1 MTFCLAMKVQ
11 DGLVAISDSRI
22 TSGGEASTA
31 RKVSIDVQDRHA
43 MFVMTSGLRSARDK
57 ALTYFEDAMEQT
69 HATFDKLYKAVN
81 ALAAQVR
88 LVEAEDREALAGA
101 NLPFNLHALVGG
113 QGGSDREHRLYL
125 LYPQANW
132 VEVSR
137 ETPYFVIGES
147 GYAKPLLDRSL
158 RYETPLPL
166 ALKIGY
172 LAFEATRTS
181 TSSTDFPMD
190 VVIYHRDSFHLQE
203 HRYEAT
209 ELAEA
214 SKWWTE
220 SLRGLIE
227 ALPSEWASDA
237 FDEAPPATVT
247 RLLKSTGSPQPLPG
261 DEG

>member
-1 MTFCLAMKVQ
+1 MTFCLAMKVR

-22 TSGGEASTA
+22 TSGGETSTA
-31 RKVSIDVQDRHA
+31 SKVAINEEDSQT

-57 ALTYFEDAMEQT
+57 ALTYFEDALEQT

-81 ALAAQVR
+81 AFAAQVR
-88 LVEAEDREALAGA
+88 LVDAEDREALNKAS
-101 NLPFNLHALVGG
+101 LSFNLHALVGG
-113 QGGSDREHRLYL
+113 QFVNDKEHRLYL

-137 ETPYFVIGES
+137 ETPYFIIGET

-158 RYETPLPL
+158 RFDTPLPL

-181 TSSTDFPMD
+181 TSATDFPMD
-190 VVIYHRDSFHLQE
+190 VVIYRRGSFHLQE
-203 HRYEAT
+203 RRFEAP

-214 SKWWTE
+214 SDWWTE
-220 SLRGLIE
+220 SLRRLIE
-227 ALPSEWASDA
+227 AMPSEWA
-237 FDEAPPATVT
+237 EAACREEVPSNVT
-247 RLLKSTGSPQPLPG
+247 RLLKSTAE
-261 DEG
+261 EG

>member
-1 MTFCLAMKVQ
+1 MTFCLAMKVRE
-11 DGLVAISDSRI
+11 GLLAISDSRI
-22 TSGGEASTA
+22 TSGGETSTA
-31 RKVSIDVQDRHA
+31 SKVAVNEEERHS

-57 ALTYFEDAMEQT
+57 ALTYFEDTLERT

-81 ALAAQVR
+81 AFAAQVR
-88 LVEAEDREALAGA
+88 LVEAEDRAALHAA
-101 NLPFNLHALVGG
+101 NLIFNLHALVGG
-113 QGGSDREHRLYL
+113 QFANDRDHRLYL

-181 TSSTDFPMD
+181 TTATDFPMD
-190 VVIYHRDSFHLQE
+190 IVIYRRDSFHLQE
-203 HRYEAT
+203 RRYDAA
-209 ELAEA
+209 ELAQA
-214 SKWWTE
+214 SAWWTE

-227 ALPSEWASDA
+227 ALPSGWA
-237 FDEAPPATVT
+237 DEAFEEPDNVT
-247 RLLKSTGSPQPLPG
+247 PLLKSSSRE
-261 DEG
+261 EG

>member
-1 MTFCLAMKVQ
+1 MTFCLAMKVR
-11 DGLVAISDSRI
+11 DGLLAVSDSRI
-22 TSGGEASTA
+22 TSGAEVSTA
-31 RKVSIDVQDRHA
+31 SKVSIDQQDSHA

-69 HATFDKLYKAVN
+69 HASFDKLYKAVN
-81 ALAAQVR
+81 AFAAQVR
-88 LVEAEDREALAGA
+88 LVEAEDRDALHAA
-101 NLPFNLHALVGG
+101 NLHFNLHALVGG
-113 QGGSDREHRLYL
+113 QFDHDREHRLYL

-181 TSSTDFPMD
+181 TTATDFPMD
-190 VVIYHRDSFHLQE
+190 VVIYRRDSFRLQE
-203 HRYEAT
+203 HRYEAA
-209 ELAEA
+209 ELAQA
-214 SKWWTE
+214 SAWWTE

-227 ALPSEWASDA
+227 ALPSRWA
-237 FDEAPPATVT
+237 DEAFEEPDNVT
-247 RLLKSTGSPQPLPG
+247 PLLKSSSRE
-261 DEG
+261 EG

>member
-1 MTFCLAMKVQ
+1 MTFCLAMKVR
-11 DGLVAISDSRI
+11 DGLVAVSDSRI
-22 TSGGEASTA
+22 TSGGEVSTA
-31 RKVSIDVQDRHA
+31 SKVSIDQQDSHA

-69 HATFDKLYKAVN
+69 HASFDKLYKAVN
-81 ALAAQVR
+81 AFAAQVR
-88 LVEAEDREALAGA
+88 LVEAEDRDALHAA
-101 NLPFNLHALVGG
+101 NLHFNLHALVGG
-113 QGGSDREHRLYL
+113 QFDHDREHRLYL

-181 TSSTDFPMD
+181 TTATDFPMD
-190 VVIYHRDSFHLQE
+190 VVIYRRDSFRLQE
-203 HRYEAT
+203 HRYEAA
-209 ELAEA
+209 ELAQA
-214 SKWWTE
+214 SAWWTE

-227 ALPSEWASDA
+227 AMPSDWAQEA
-237 FDEAPPATVT
+237 FRGTTPSNVT
-247 RLLKSTGSPQPLPG
+247 PLLKSTLE
-261 DEG
+261 EG

>member
-1 MTFCLAMKVQ
+1 MKVRE
-11 DGLVAISDSRI
+11 GLLAISDSRI
-22 TSGGEASTA
+22 TSGAETSTA
-31 RKVSIDVQDRHA
+31 SKVVINEEERHA

-57 ALTYFEDAMEQT
+57 ALTYFEDTLEQT

-81 ALAAQVR
+81 AFAAQVR
-88 LVEAEDREALAGA
+88 LVDAEDREALHASNLSF
-101 NLPFNLHALVGG
+101 NLPALIGG
-113 QGGSDREHRLYL
+113 QFENDREHRLYL

-158 RYETPLPL
+158 RYDTPLPL

-181 TSSTDFPMD
+181 TAATDFPMD
-190 VVIYHRDSFHLQE
+190 VVIYHRGSFRTQQR
-203 HRYEAT
+203 RYEAA
-209 ELAEA
+209 ELSEI
-214 SKWWTE
+214 SRWWTE

-227 ALPSEWASDA
+227 AMPSAWA
-237 FDEAPPATVT
+237 DEVFRDTAPSNVT
-247 RLLKSTGSPQPLPG
+247 PLLKPTVE
-261 DEG
+261 EG

>member
-11 DGLVAISDSRI
+11 EGLVAISDSRI
-22 TSGGEASTA
+22 TSGGETSTA
-31 RKVSIDVQDRHA
+31 RKVSINEEEQHS

-57 ALTYFEDAMEQT
+57 ALTYFEDTLEQT

-81 ALAAQVR
+81 AFAAQVR
-88 LVEAEDREALAGA
+88 LVDAEDREALHAA
-101 NLPFNLHALVGG
+101 NLSFNLHALVGG
-113 QGGSDREHRLYL
+113 QFANDKEHRLYL

-158 RYETPLPL
+158 RYDTPLAL

-181 TSSTDFPMD
+181 TTATDFPMD
-190 VVIYHRDSFHLQE
+190 VVIYRRGSFHLQE
-203 HRYEAT
+203 RRYEA
-209 ELAEA
+209 AEMA
-214 SKWWTE
+214 ETSVWWSD
-220 SLRGLIE
+220 SLRKLIE
-227 ALPSEWASDA
+227 AMPSAWCDSA
-237 FDEAPPATVT
+237 FADLAPSNVT
-247 RLLKSTGSPQPLPG
+247 RLLKSTFE
-261 DEG
+261 EG

>member
-1 MTFCLAMKVQ
+1 MTFCLAMKVR

-22 TSGGEASTA
+22 TSGAETSTA
-31 RKVSIDVQDRHA
+31 SKVAINEREHMA

-57 ALTYFEDAMEQT
+57 ALTYFEDALEQT

-81 ALAAQVR
+81 AFAAQVR
-88 LVEAEDREALAGA
+88 LVDAEDREALAGA
-101 NLPFNLHALVGG
+101 NLHFNLHALLGG
-113 QGGSDREHRLYL
+113 QFANDREHRLYL

-158 RYETPLPL
+158 SYDTPLPL

-181 TSSTDFPMD
+181 TSATDFPMD

-203 HRYEAT
+203 RRYNAVQ
-209 ELAEA
+209 LAEA
-214 SKWWTE
+214 SAWWSD
-220 SLRGLIE
+220 SLRELIQE
-227 ALPSEWASDA
+227 MPSQWADDA
-237 FDEAPPATVT
+237 FPEAPASNVT
-247 RLLKSTGSPQPLPG
+247 RLLKSSGE
-261 DEG
+261 EG

>member
-1 MTFCLAMKVQ
+1 MTFCLAMKVRE
-11 DGLVAISDSRI
+11 GLLAISDSRI
-22 TSGGEASTA
+22 TSGAETSTA
-31 RKVSIDVQDRHA
+31 SKVAVNEEERHS

-57 ALTYFEDAMEQT
+57 ALTYFEDTLEQT

-81 ALAAQVR
+81 AFAAQVR
-88 LVEAEDREALAGA
+88 LVDAEDREALHAS
-101 NLPFNLHALVGG
+101 NLSFNLHALIGG
-113 QGGSDREHRLYL
+113 QFENDREHRLYL

-181 TSSTDFPMD
+181 TAATDFPMD
-190 VVIYHRDSFHLQE
+190 VVIYHRGTFRIRQR
-203 HRYEAT
+203 RYEAA
-209 ELAEA
+209 ELSEI
-214 SKWWTE
+214 SRWWTE

-227 ALPSEWASDA
+227 AMPSDWANEA
-237 FDEAPPATVT
+237 FRDTVPSNVT
-247 RLLKSTGSPQPLPG
+247 PLLKSTLE
-261 DEG
+261 EG